1 MYKSPRRSKNCAQE
15 LSENITNSKCMLT
28 PTNLLL
34 VMCSHRDMLAN
45 PGIVEGGVGGGGYNM
60 YISRGSGGM
69 PKKFLRFLMYHERAS
84 GAISGSD
91 ASLKTIK
98 WPFLD

>member
-1 MYKSPRRSKNCAQE
+1 MYKSPLSVMQRSKNRAQE

-34 VMCSHRDMLAN
+34 VMCSHRDRLAI
-45 PGIVEGGVGGGGYNM
+45 PGIVEGVGGGYST

-69 PKKFLRFLMYHERAS
+69 LKKFFE
-84 GAISGSD
+84 IFV
-91 ASLKTIK
+91 
-98 WPFLD
+98 P